1 MIAVLSFFAFTV
13 MVAVVSW
20 YYTRREDQTSTAG
33 YYLAGNSLPWFVV
46 TGSLMLTNLSTE
58 QLVGLNGGAYLNGAI
73 VMAWEVVAAAALIL
87 MAVYFLPRYWA
98 GKISTIPQFLESRFD
113 ANTRRFASFIFLLSL
128 VVNFLP
134 FVLYSGAI
142 ALNGLFNLPDK
153 LGLSPQTS
161 ILVMT
166 WFIGLVG
173 AAYAIFGGLKA
184 VAVSDSINGVGL
196 FAGGLL
202 IPFLGLL
209 ALGDGNFVDGCSR
222 LLEFQRPKL
231 NPVGASDSPIP
242 LGTLFTGLLLV
253 NIFYWC
259 TNQAI
264 VQRVFGAKSLVE
276 AQKGVLGAA
285 FLKLLGPL
293 YLVLPGIIALELL
306 GPNLTN
312 GDLAYP
318 LLVQAVLPASLVGL
332 FAAVIFGA
340 IMSSFNSALH
350 SSATLFGLDIYKAML
365 RPQATE
371 RQTVLAGKLFASG
384 LALTAI
390 LVAPYIANA
399 PDGLYDL
406 MKRINAIFNIP
417 ILSIIVMAI
426 ARPQTPAWA
435 AKTALFGGML
445 IYLSFAYLMG
455 ETVFGLK
462 IHWLHFAGL
471 NFAFLCTFMF
481 VAGYKYPS
489 WAQPLAVDGPGT
501 QDSTQWHLLV
511 PMSVAVIV
519 LVVGLYVGMAA
530 F

>member
-1 MIAVLSFFAFTV
+1 MITIGTFFLFTI
-13 MVAVVSW
+13 MVAVISW
-20 YYTRREDQTSTAG
+20 RYTRGEDQNSTAG
-33 YYLAGNSLPWFVV
+33 YFLAGNSLPWFVV
-46 TGSLMLTNLSTE
+46 TGSLLLTNLSTE
-58 QLVGLNGGAYLNGAI
+58 QLVGLNGGAYLFGAV
-73 VMAWEVVAAAALIL
+73 VMAWEVVAAAALVL
-87 MAVYFLPRYWA
+87 MALYFLPRYWA

-113 ANTRRFASFIFLLSL
+113 SNTRRLASFIFLLSL

-142 ALNGLFNLPDK
+142 ALNGLFNLPEY
-153 LGLSPQTS
+153 LGVGPQAS
-161 ILVMT
+161 IQIMT
-166 WFIGLVG
+166 WFIGIVG

-209 ALGDGNFVDGCSR
+209 ALGEGSFMEGCSR
-222 LLEFQRPKL
+222 LLEHQRPQL
-231 NPVGASDSPIP
+231 NPVGGSDSPLP

-293 YLVLPGIIALELL
+293 FLVLPGIIALELL
-306 GPNLTN
+306 GPDLAN

-318 LLVQAVLPASLVGL
+318 LLVQAVLPAYLVGF

-350 SSATLFGLDIYKAML
+350 SSATLFALDIYKAML
-365 RPQATE
+365 KPKASERETVVSGKIFAT
-371 RQTVLAGKLFASG
+371 L
-384 LALTAI
+384 LALAAI

-399 PDGLYDL
+399 PGGLYDL

-417 ILSIIVMAI
+417 ILSIIVMGI
-426 ARPQTPAWA
+426 AWPRTPAWA
-435 AKTALFGGML
+435 AKAALLAGML

-455 ETVFGLK
+455 GTLFGLK

-471 NFAFLCTFMF
+471 NFLFLCGLMF
-481 VAGYKYPS
+481 FAGYKFPAVEKNS
-489 WAQPLAVDGPGT
+489 PAAVAPLTINPEWNKAWPVSMAVL
-501 QDSTQWHLLV
+501 LLV
-511 PMSVAVIV
+511 VT
-519 LVVGLYVGMAA
+519 LYVCMAT